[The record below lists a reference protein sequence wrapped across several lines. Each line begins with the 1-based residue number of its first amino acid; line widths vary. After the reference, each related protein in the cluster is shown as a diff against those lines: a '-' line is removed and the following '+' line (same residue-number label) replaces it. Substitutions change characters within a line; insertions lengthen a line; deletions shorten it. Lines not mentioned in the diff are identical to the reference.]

1 MRVVIPGGSGQLGR
15 LLARGLQAAGHDVV
29 ILGRDAAG
37 TCPSGRFVPWDAGA
51 AHRRGAAPGAWAHEL
66 DGADVIVNLAGR
78 SVDCRYTRRNR
89 ATMLASRVDST
100 RAIGQA
106 IAMAARP
113 PRLWLQ
119 ASTATIYAHSH
130 EHANDEANGVI
141 GGEEP
146 GLPDTWRFSI
156 EVAKAWEAAAAAQPL
171 PHTRLVLLRTA
182 MVMSPDRGSVFDVL
196 SRLCRSGLG
205 GTPGDGRQFVSW
217 IHGQDFLRAIDFLIG
232 RDDLAGA
239 VNVAAPTPLPYAEF
253 ARALRL
259 AWGIRIGLPAPR
271 WLLEIGTFLLRTES
285 ELVLKSRRVIP
296 GRLLLAGFRFT
307 HPDWPAAAVDLVQ
320 AMRGSRRA

>member
-1 MRVVIPGGSGQLGR
+1 MRVVIPGGSGQLGQ
-15 LLARGLQAAGHDVV
+15 LLARGMLAAGHDVV
-29 ILGRDAAG
+29 ILGRDTAG
-37 TCPSGRFVPWDAGA
+37 SCPAGRFVPWDAGA
-51 AHRRGAAPGAWAHEL
+51 AHRRGTAPGAWAHEL
-66 DGADVIVNLAGR
+66 DGADVVINLAGR

-89 ATMLASRVDST
+89 ATILGSRVDST
-100 RAIGQA
+100 RAISAA

-130 EHANDEANGVI
+130 EHANDEASGVI

-156 EVAKAWEAAAAAQPL
+156 DVAKAWEAAAKAQPL

-217 IHGQDFLRAIDFLIG
+217 IHGQDFFRAIEFVIG

-239 VNVAAPTPLPYAEF
+239 VNLAAPTPLPYAEF

-259 AWGIRIGLPAPR
+259 AWGIPIGLPAPR

-285 ELVLKSRRVIP
+285 ELVLKSRRVVP
-296 GRLLLAGFRFT
+296 GRLLAAGFRFL
-307 HPDWPAAAVDLVQ
+307 HPEWPAAASDLVQ
-320 AMRGSRRA
+320 AMRGAPRA

>member
-1 MRVVIPGGSGQLGR
+1 MRVVIPGGSGQLGQ
-15 LLARGLQAAGHDVV
+15 LLARGMQAAGHDVV
-29 ILGRDAAG
+29 ILGRDPARSGRA
-37 TCPSGRFVPWDAGA
+37 GRFVPWDAGA
-51 AHRRGAAPGAWAHEL
+51 AHRRGADPGAWAREL
-66 DGADVIVNLAGR
+66 DGADVVINLAGR

-89 ATMLASRVDST
+89 AAILGSRVDST
-100 RAIGQA
+100 LAIGTA
-106 IAMAARP
+106 MAMAARP

-130 EHANDEANGVI
+130 ERANDEAGGVI

-146 GLPDTWRFSI
+146 GLPATWRFSI
-156 EVAKAWEAAAAAQPL
+156 EVAKAWEAAAAARPL

-182 MVMSPDRGSVFDVL
+182 MVMSPDKGSVFDVL

-217 IHGQDFLRAIDFLIG
+217 IHGQDFRRAIEFLIE

-239 VNVAAPTPLPYAEF
+239 VNLAAPTPLPYAEF
-253 ARALRL
+253 ARALRV
-259 AWGIRIGLPAPR
+259 AWGIPVGLPAPR

-285 ELVLKSRRVIP
+285 ELVLKSRRVVP
-296 GRLLLAGFRFT
+296 GRLLAAGFRFL
-307 HPDWPAAAVDLVQ
+307 HPEWPAAAGDLVQ
-320 AMRGSRRA
+320 AMRGAARA